1 MSSSKLC
8 KLTPLKAA
16 IALAIEFKLLSESK
30 AIFEKRVFDAFRLMP
45 VSFGKYDLNIPELVL
60 DFIDI
65 CLDFTQDEFEKATF
79 NSLYGMRV
87 DKAAFDRNF
96 HLNGFEANL
105 LVDDANLTQLL
116 KVWFFLMNEMFYRF
130 FYSYNPQGANS
141 SKAYYTVLGDSK
153 KTQRTSQRFFEFLEC
168 LKPIIT
174 QLCMISPERTE
185 IREIFSSASAEAK
198 AAIEATRCSRLK
210 TANIKTSPK
219 SSISKSATQSTHA
232 APALAEKK
240 SITLSER
247 LRKLDSNLKMIQ
259 EGILGKVI
267 EIAPAPP
274 SVWKKSSSIMAALAA
289 PATLAI
295 VATPAIVAAPAI
307 LESESDYESDSDFA
321 AAMAITS
328 KGNAKAKPTP
338 KPKKPKAAA
347 ASKPATTLDESDDG
361 FTVVC
366 SKPKQTTSEITVQH
380 AKATNGRSHRIFSLK
395 N

>member
-1 MSSSKLC
+1 M
-8 KLTPLKAA
+8 
-16 IALAIEFKLLSESK
+16 AIEFKLLSESK

-185 IREIFSSASAEAK
+185 IREIFASASAEAK
-198 AAIEATRCSRLK
+198 AAIEATRRSRLK

-232 APALAEKK
+232 APALTEKK
-240 SITLSER
+240 PITLSER

-274 SVWKKSSSIMAALAA
+274 SVWKKSSAIMAASAA
-289 PATLAI
+289 PATPATPATSATPAI
-295 VATPAIVAAPAI
+295 VATVAAPAI

-321 AAMAITS
+321 AAMAIAS

-338 KPKKPKAAA
+338 KPKKPKP
-347 ASKPATTLDESDDG
+347 STTVDESDDG

-366 SKPKQTTSEITVQH
+366 SKPKQPASEITVHH